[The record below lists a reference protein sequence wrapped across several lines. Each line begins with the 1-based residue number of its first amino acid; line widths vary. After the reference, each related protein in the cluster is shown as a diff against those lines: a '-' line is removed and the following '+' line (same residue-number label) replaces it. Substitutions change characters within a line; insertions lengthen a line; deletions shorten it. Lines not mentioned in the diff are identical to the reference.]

1 MLQLLYL
8 FLLNLSVS
16 PESPPSMLQLLL
28 PQHPFV
34 GLCELFLHDKH
45 HFVHVRII
53 ASLNQHSY
61 RPSGCIR
68 RISLQFVLFVV
79 SLQNLAT
86 TSSSGP
92 IREVKSSNL
101 LVPLAKASSPL
112 GSHISHLRQQLSV
125 QSCCTLS
132 SFDAP
137 RPCEMPSSGS
147 SKCLGSAPPHPSK
160 AP

>member
-112 GSHISHLRQQLSV
+112 GSHISHLSV

-132 SFDAP
+132 SFDTP

>member
-16 PESPPSMLQLLL
+16 PESPPSMLRLLL

-34 GLCELFLHDKH
+34 GLCKLFLHDKH

-112 GSHISHLRQQLSV
+112 GSHISHLRQQLHDTKS
-125 QSCCTLS
+125 
-132 SFDAP
+132 A
-137 RPCEMPSSGS
+137 
-147 SKCLGSAPPHPSK
+147 SKSLKCHK
-160 AP
+160 